1 MKETIEVDGLRFVLR
16 DWEPDRHTREEII
29 EDRKETIS
37 KMDNALLPLL
47 RAVQEQ
53 HDQIALD
60 FWSDPTFGYEGRE
73 LRFRWT
79 NEEKEYPNH
88 NRYYYGEEPP
98 PFHKTHLL
106 LEDTKKSS
114 KHSTVFF
121 ARIEEVKLGDVVDAA
136 TKWVKDVDKR
146 VARGKKAKARRKDK
160 KIENAHPG
168 YYVSLALEEELKARG
183 YEISTRGEY
192 VYGDKDGLHTRMWV
206 RGWDDHPKLKNV
218 GTLGFG
224 TLHHFGGNV
233 GSQWVDKTK
242 KIEKRPEDP
251 TWNPQAM
258 ARDIVDSLESLLH
271 FNNELAKVG
280 WEE

>member
-1 MKETIEVDGLRFVLR
+1 MKEIVEVDGLKFVLR
-16 DWEPDRHTREEII
+16 DWEVDRSSHEEIV

-37 KMDNALLPLL
+37 KINGDLLPILL
-47 RAVQEQ
+47 AVQAQ
-53 HDQIALD
+53 CGQIALE
-60 FWSDPTFGYEGRE
+60 FWGDPTFEYEGRE
-73 LRFRWT
+73 LRFRYT
-79 NEEKEYPNH
+79 NEEKEWPER
-88 NRYYYGEEPP
+88 NRFYYGEKPP
-98 PFHKTHLL
+98 PFHETHLL

-121 ARIEEVKLGDVVDAA
+121 ALIEEVKLGDVVDAA

-146 VARGKKAKARRKDK
+146 VARGKKAKVRRKDK

-206 RGWDDHPKLKNV
+206 RGWDDHPKQKNV

-242 KIEKRPEDP
+242 TIEKRPEDP
-251 TWNPQAM
+251 TWNPKAM
-258 ARDIVDSLESLLH
+258 AQDIVDSLESLLN
-271 FNNELAKVG
+271 FYDELTKIG
-280 WEE
+280 WEG